1 MGDVSKE
8 LKKLSKTWSKTEAK
22 QGGGGGNRL
31 PDDEY
36 KLKLLSMEV
45 TKSKNGRLQVA
56 SKFKVRRPKE
66 LKGKETMT
74 FHGLEN
80 ENNIA
85 YFKGF
90 CEVIGLELPDDM
102 EELPEALE
110 SFVDECEDE
119 FTVKLVTN
127 KGGFQNM
134 TILAIGDNEV
144 ASAEEEEEESSE
156 EGSEEEDEDDDDKKK
171 KKKKKKKEEEEEE
184 EEEDDDDKKKKKK
197 KKKKEDD
204 DD

>member
-1 MGDVSKE
+1 MGEVSKE
-8 LKKLSKTWSKTEAK
+8 LRKLSKTWSKTEAK
-22 QGGGGGNRL
+22 QGGGGNRL

-45 TKSKNGRLQVA
+45 TKSKKGRLQVA

-66 LKGKETMT
+66 AKGKETMT

-110 SFVDECEDE
+110 NFVDECEDE

-134 TILAIGDNEV
+134 TILAVGDNEV
-144 ASAEEEEEESSE
+144 ATSEEEEEPSGE
-156 EGSEEEDEDDDDKKK
+156 EGEEGEDDDDDKKK
-171 KKKKKKKEEEEEE
+171 KKKKKREEEEE
-184 EEEDDDDKKKKKK
+184 EEEDSDKKKKKK
-197 KKKKEDD
+197 KKKDD
-204 DD
+204 DDD

>member
-1 MGDVSKE
+1 MGDVAKE
-8 LKKLSKTWSKTEAK
+8 LRKLGKTWEKTEAK
-22 QGGGGGNRL
+22 QGGGGNRL

-45 TKSKNGRLQVA
+45 TKSKKGRLQVA
-56 SKFKVRRPKE
+56 SKFKVRRPKDA
-66 LKGKETMT
+66 KGKETMT

-110 SFVDECEDE
+110 TFVDECEDE

-134 TILAIGDNEV
+134 TILAVGDNEV
-144 ASAEEEEEESSE
+144 ATSEEEEESSE
-156 EGSEEEDEDDDDKKK
+156 EEGGEEEEEDDDSGKKK
-171 KKKKKKKEEEEEE
+171 KKKKKDEDDEE
-184 EEEDDDDKKKKKK
+184 EEEDRKKKKK